1 MLSHIKAYQS
11 ERERV
16 STLLHKTLVH
26 VVHRSFVYRRI
37 TFGFETLLCLFTFT
51 QNVLALQTGWFGGL
65 SKSTK

>member
-1 MLSHIKAYQS
+1 MSHIKAYQS

-16 STLLHKTLVH
+16 SALLRKTLFH
-26 VVHRSFVYRRI
+26 VVHRSFVYKSI
-37 TFGFETLLCLFTFT
+37 VFGFETLLCLFTFT